1 MRDGIEIAHIVKQ
14 YRVPAVVPWRRPAAT
29 RALADV
35 SFACPAG
42 AVTCL
47 LGPNGAGKTTLLK
60 ILAGLIAPD
69 AGTVALRGETFAD
82 VPPRLRAA
90 IGFATSNERSFYA
103 RLTGRRNLDFFAAL
117 HGMRGAARRDR
128 VAAALAELELGDAAD
143 TPFRLYSAGMKQK
156 LILARAL
163 LGAPEFLILDE
174 PTVHLDALARARV
187 RQLLRARCAAPERAT
202 VLLAT
207 HDLGEAEELA
217 DRLVVLHEGRVLAAG
232 PPEALRAL
240 LHRAPRV
247 EFRFAHAPRPGWEEG
262 LGQRIEGDG
271 LTVLLEVPD
280 AAEIPLLVEAA
291 VAAGGKLI
299 GVRPVEPAL
308 LDVFAGLTGGR
319 SP

>member
-1 MRDGIEIAHIVKQ
+1 MRDGIEIAHIVKT
-14 YRVPAVVPWRRPAAT
+14 YRVPAVVPWRGPAAA

-69 AGTVALRGETFAD
+69 AGTVTLRGETFAD
-82 VPPRLRAA
+82 VPARLRAA
-90 IGFATSNERSFYA
+90 IGFATSNERSCYA
-103 RLTGRRNLDFFAAL
+103 RLTGRQNLDFFAAL
-117 HGMRGAARRDR
+117 HGMRGAARRGR
-128 VAAALAELELGDAAD
+128 VAAALDELELADAAD

-163 LGAPEFLILDE
+163 LGAPELLILDE
-174 PTVHLDALARARV
+174 PAVHLDALSRV
-187 RQLLRARCAAPERAT
+187 RVRRLVRARCAAGAT
-202 VLLAT
+202 ALLAT
-207 HDLGEAEELA
+207 HDLAEAEELA

-232 PPEALRAL
+232 PPAELRAL
-240 LHRAPRV
+240 LRRAPRV
-247 EFRFAHAPRPGWEEG
+247 ELRFAREPRPGWEEG
-262 LGQRIEGDG
+262 LGRRIEGG
-271 LTVLLEVPD
+271 GAAVTLEVRD
-280 AAEIPLLVEAA
+280 IADIPRLVEAA
-291 VAAGGKLI
+291 VAAGGKLL